1 MKIILGL
8 GGNLGDRAENLRQ
21 ALAAIA
27 ALSGTKIIKTSRLY
41 ETEPFDVLS
50 EQPPYLNLC
59 ALVETDIP
67 PEEFLSRCLGIE
79 TDLGRVRLEYHGAR
93 TVDIDVLVCE
103 DFESH
108 TPALTVPHPR
118 MLERAFVLVPLCD
131 LFPEGNALGVDF
143 TEALERV
150 DKSGVKV
157 YE

>member
-1 MKIILGL
+1 MKVILGL

-21 ALAAIA
+21 ALAAVA
-27 ALSGTKIIKTSRLY
+27 ALPETRVLKTSRIY

-59 ALVETDIP
+59 ALVETALP
-67 PEEFLSRCLGIE
+67 PEAFLPRCLEIE

-93 TVDIDVLVCE
+93 TVDIDLLVCE

-118 MLERAFVLVPLCD
+118 MLERAFVLVPLSD

-143 TEALERV
+143 SEALKRV
-150 DKSGVKV
+150 DKSGVKL